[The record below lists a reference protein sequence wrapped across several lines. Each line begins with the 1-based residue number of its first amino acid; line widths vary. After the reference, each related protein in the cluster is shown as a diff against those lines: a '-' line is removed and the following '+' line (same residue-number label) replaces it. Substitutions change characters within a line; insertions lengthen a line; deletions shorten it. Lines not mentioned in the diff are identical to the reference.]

1 MSSKFE
7 IKMLLFNN
15 TIRSIPFEIANMITS
30 YISKDDVGNKK
41 VEDDKVY
48 LSRSD
53 FKSRHKHLM
62 LHDFII

>member
-30 YISKDDVGNKK
+30 YISKDELENKK
-41 VEDDKVY
+41 VKDDRVY
-48 LSRSD
+48 LSRSH

-62 LHDFII
+62 FLV

>member
-1 MSSKFE
+1 M
-7 IKMLLFNN
+7 ILFNN

-41 VEDDKVY
+41 VNQDDKVY
-48 LSRSD
+48 LSRSHV
-53 FKSRHKHLM
+53 KSRHKHLM